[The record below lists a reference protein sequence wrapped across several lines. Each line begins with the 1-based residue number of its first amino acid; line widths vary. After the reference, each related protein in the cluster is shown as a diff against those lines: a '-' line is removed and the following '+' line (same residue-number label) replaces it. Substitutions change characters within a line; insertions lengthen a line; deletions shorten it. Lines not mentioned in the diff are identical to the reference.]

1 MTIGEFFG
9 TLQAS
14 ITEEW
19 RKHLQSDSYAEHK
32 ILEEYYEG
40 MVDLVDALIEGW
52 QADNEVVEDYTDLL
66 AGKDLEPTEYIKEI
80 QRITTE
86 GRELLGTDVLKS
98 ECDDILKLITSTLY
112 KLKHLVKE
120 SFMDLRTFIGRDL

>member
-66 AGKDLEPTEYIKEI
+66 AGKDLEPAEYIKEI

-120 SFMDLRTFIGRDL
+120 SFMDLRTFIERDL

>member
-86 GRELLGTDVLKS
+86 GRDLLETDVLKS

-120 SFMDLRTFIGRDL
+120 SFMDLRTFIERDL